1 MRKQVSVIGG
11 GLGGLSAAI
20 RLAASGFQVS
30 LYEQNPQ
37 LGGKMN
43 ELTCQGFRFDT
54 GPSLLTMPFVID
66 ELFRKVGLDRRDYL
80 NFMPIAPIC
89 RYFWEDG
96 QILDASG
103 DPEKMQAE
111 IARFSEADA
120 RQYPAFLEYS
130 KTIYDLTADIF
141 LNNPIHELSV
151 VADRQN
157 LKTLRQIHRIDPFR
171 TVHNGIRR
179 FFKHP
184 RIVQVFDRY
193 ATYNGSNPYK
203 APATLNIIPHVE
215 YQLGSYYIDGGMYEL
230 VRALEKLAE
239 MFNVEV
245 YTGTTVE
252 KILHRNGQVSGLIA
266 NEKTIS
272 ADYVVCNADVVAA
285 NTDLIDGF
293 PKTRRRLNR
302 LEPSLSGVVF
312 LWGIRSSQEQLA
324 HHNIF
329 FSENY
334 LQEFQQIFDDQ
345 MIPPDPTVYV
355 AVTSKANPEHAPA
368 GMENWFVLINAP
380 YTNSRQD
387 WLKEMDMA
395 RKHIQAKLKSCGLD
409 IADDIVCERAYS
421 PADFQ
426 RLYGSNRGSIYG
438 ISSNSKMTAFR
449 RPANR
454 SRDIDGLYYVGGSTH
469 PGGGIP
475 LVLLS
480 GKISAD
486 MIEKREKTSHTLQ
499 AAY

>member
-1 MRKQVSVIGG
+1 MSKHVAVIGG

-20 RLAASGFQVS
+20 RLAAAGFQVS
-30 LYEQNPQ
+30 LYEQNPR

-43 ELTCQGFRFDT
+43 ELHCDGFRFDT

-66 ELFRKVGLDRRDYL
+66 ELFKAAGFDRRDYL
-80 NFMPIAPIC
+80 TFTSIEPIC

-96 QILDASG
+96 QQLDASG
-103 DPEKMQAE
+103 VPEKMQAE
-111 IARFSEADA
+111 IARFSGEDA
-120 RQYPAFLEYS
+120 RQYPSFLEYS
-130 KTIYDLTADIF
+130 RTIYDLTADIF

-171 TVHNGIRR
+171 TVHGGIRR

-215 YQLGSYYIDGGMYEL
+215 YQLGSYYIDGGMYQL
-230 VRALEKLAE
+230 VRALETLACKLNIEIHTNAR
-239 MFNVEV
+239 
-245 YTGTTVE
+245 VE
-252 KILHRNGQVSGLIA
+252 KIVHRNGQVSGLIA
-266 NEKTIS
+266 NGNSIS
-272 ADYVVCNADVVAA
+272 ADYVVCNADVVSA
-285 NTDLIDGF
+285 NSELIDGF
-293 PKTRRRLNR
+293 PRTERRLNR

-312 LWGIRSSQEQLA
+312 LWGIKSSHRQLA

-355 AVTSKANPEHAPA
+355 AITSKANPAHAPA
-368 GMENWFVLINAP
+368 DMENWFVLINAP
-380 YTNSRQD
+380 YTNGRQD
-387 WLKEMDMA
+387 WIKEMDMA
-395 RKHIQAKLKSCGLD
+395 RRHILAKLKSCGLD
-409 IADDIVCERAYS
+409 IASDIICERGYS
-421 PADFQ
+421 PADFLS
-426 RLYGSNRGSIYG
+426 LYGSNRGSIYG

-480 GKISAD
+480 GKISSE
-486 MIEKREKTSHTLQ
+486 MILEREGEAQKVLQ
-499 AAY
+499 AY